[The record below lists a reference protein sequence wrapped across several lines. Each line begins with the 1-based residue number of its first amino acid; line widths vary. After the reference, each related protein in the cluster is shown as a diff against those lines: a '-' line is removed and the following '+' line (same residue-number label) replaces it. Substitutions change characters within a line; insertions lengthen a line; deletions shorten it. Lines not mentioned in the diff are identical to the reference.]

1 MLTVVAV
8 LAVLLSP
15 VAILVALLMVVE
27 ARQRARARVIE
38 RQIMLT
44 DAVHAE
50 LGAIVAPIV
59 QKRAFKPWR
68 VIFAMPAG
76 HTRETGRLIAIAAR
90 VLADELRSPNDLHI
104 VFTRPAAA

>member
-1 MLTVVAV
+1 MLTAVAV

-15 VAILVALLMVVE
+15 VAVLVALLMAAE
-27 ARQRARARVIE
+27 ARQRARARVIA

-50 LGAIVAPIV
+50 LGALVAPVV

-68 VIFAMPAG
+68 VTFAMPAG
-76 HTRETGRLIAIAAR
+76 HTRETGQLISIAAR

>member
-1 MLTVVAV
+1 MLTAGAV

-15 VAILVALLMVVE
+15 VVVLVALLMLVE
-27 ARQRARARVIE
+27 ARQRARTRVIE

-50 LGAIVAPIV
+50 LGALVAPV
-59 QKRAFKPWR
+59 VEKSAFKPWR
-68 VIFAMPAG
+68 VTFAMPAG
-76 HTRETGRLIAIAAR
+76 HTGETGRLIAITDR
-90 VLADELRSPNDLHI
+90 VLAEELRSPNDLHI